1 MEDHKNIMI
10 FGEMDGERLSSM
22 TAQLM
27 RIGKK
32 LSEEGNKE
40 LCLVFLGGESLK
52 GTEVGYGYGADKV
65 YMGSD
70 PLLENYMTD
79 ASIQALEQI
88 VGELK
93 PSIVLFGQNDMGL
106 DLAPRLAFRLKTG
119 VTLDCVDLKWDSEK
133 GILEQVKPVFGGKA
147 HSHFCCTTVGPHIA
161 SVREG
166 AFDPAEY
173 DDSLKNE
180 VIAFDLSLD
189 PSGVRTRFLKKEKD
203 ESMEL
208 ALKLASANVV
218 VCGGRGV
225 KNQQGMDLIKETAD
239 LLGGA
244 IAGSRPAVDYGWV
257 PSSLQ
262 VGLTGKKVN
271 PQVYIAVGIS
281 GALQHMAGCSK
292 SKVIV
297 AINSDESAPIFK
309 LSHMGIV
316 GDFKAVIEG
325 FNDEIKKIKQER

>member
-1 MEDHKNIMI
+1 MEDYKNIMI
-10 FGEMDGERLSSM
+10 FGEMDGEGLSSI
-22 TAQLM
+22 TTQLM
-27 RIGKK
+27 RIGKQ
-32 LSEEGNKE
+32 LSEEGGQE

-52 GTEVGYGYGADKV
+52 GVEAGYGYGADKV
-65 YMGSD
+65 YMGAD

-79 ASIQALEQI
+79 ACLQAMEQM

-93 PSIVLFGQNDMGL
+93 PAILLFGQNDMGL

-119 VTLDCVDLKWDSEK
+119 VTLDCVDLKLDADK
-133 GILEQVKPVFGGKA
+133 GLLEQVKPVFGGKA
-147 HSHFCCTTVGPHIA
+147 HSHFCNTTTRPQIA

-166 AFDPAEY
+166 AFDPADY
-173 DDSLKNE
+173 DDSKKGE

-189 PSGVRTRFLKKEKD
+189 PAGVRTRFIKKEKD

-218 VCGGRGV
+218 VSGGRGL
-225 KNQQGMDLIKETAD
+225 KKKEGIELIQETAD

-244 IAGSRPAVDYGWV
+244 IAGSRPAIDYGWI

-262 VGLTGKKVN
+262 IGLTGKKVN

-309 LSHMGIV
+309 LSHFGVI
-316 GDFKAVIEG
+316 GDYKAVLQG
-325 FNDEIKKIKQER
+325 FNEEVKRIKEG

>member
-1 MEDHKNIMI
+1 MADYKNILI
-10 FGEMDGERLSSM
+10 FGEMDRERLSSI

-27 RIGKK
+27 RIGKR
-32 LSEEGNKE
+32 LSEEMNQE
-40 LCLVFLGGESLK
+40 LCLVFLGGESLE
-52 GTEVGYGYGADKV
+52 GVEAGYGYGADKV
-65 YMGSD
+65 YMGVD
-70 PLLENYMTD
+70 PLLQNYMTD
-79 ASIQALEQI
+79 ACLQAIEQM

-93 PSIVLFGQNDMGL
+93 PAIVLFGQNDIGL
-106 DLAPRLAFRLKTG
+106 DLAPRLAFRMKTG
-119 VTLDCVDLKWDSEK
+119 VTLDCVDLKWDSGK
-133 GILEQVKPVFGGKA
+133 GLVEQVKPVFGGKA
-147 HSHFCCTTVGPHIA
+147 HGHFSCSESRPQIA

-166 AFDPAEY
+166 AFDPADY
-173 DDSLKNE
+173 DETKKDE
-180 VIAFDLSLD
+180 VIAFDLTLD
-189 PSGVRTRFLKKEKD
+189 PSRVRTRFVKKKKD

-218 VCGGRGV
+218 VCGGRGL
-225 KNQQGMDLIKETAD
+225 KKQEGMDLIQETAN

-292 SKVIV
+292 SKLIV

-309 LSHMGIV
+309 LSHIG
-316 GDFKAVIEG
+316 VIGNYKEVLES
-325 FNDEIKKIKQER
+325 FNEEVKRIKQES